1 MQIPFGE
8 HRNPREVIEMV
19 KRGERP
25 AFGEGRLVHRGVDGQ
40 LRLLISSCWV
50 HDPDARPTMHDIHRQ
65 LEKMRETPILD
76 VKDLTDRIKLLDD
89 IQSIHASGGFGD
101 IRRAILD
108 GFGPV
113 ALKTLVIRGKTQPIL
128 RLTKVC
134 MYLLYFAPQLVNPIT
149 NAAFYARS
157 IHLGRPGSSKH
168 LTVPRNS

>member
-19 KRGERP
+19 ERGERP
-25 AFGEGRLVHRGVDGQ
+25 AFGDDRLVHRGVDGQ

-50 HDPDARPTMHDIHRQ
+50 HEPDARPIMFDVHRQ

-128 RLTKVC
+128 RLTKVR
-134 MYLLYFAPQLVNPIT
+134 MLLLYSRYRLSNTPANV
-149 NAAFYARS
+149 AFYA
-157 IHLGRPGSSKH
+157 
-168 LTVPRNS
+168 

>member
-1 MQIPFGE
+1 MAKQIPFDE
-8 HRNPREVIEMV
+8 YKSPQEVMDMV
-19 KRGERP
+19 QLGERP
-25 AFGEGRLVHRGVDGQ
+25 IFGDGRLVHQGVDGQ
-40 LRLLISSCWV
+40 LRLLISSCWAD
-50 HDPDARPTMHDIHRQ
+50 DPDARPIMYDVHRQ

-134 MYLLYFAPQLVNPIT
+134 LYLFYLGRQLNDSIT
-149 NAAFYARS
+149 NTALHA
-157 IHLGRPGSSKH
+157 
-168 LTVPRNS
+168 

>member
-1 MQIPFGE
+1 MAKQIPFDE
-8 HRNPREVIEMV
+8 YKSPQEVMDMV
-19 KRGERP
+19 QLGERP
-25 AFGEGRLVHRGVDGQ
+25 IFGDGRLVHQGVDGQ
-40 LRLLISSCWV
+40 LRLLISSCWAD
-50 HDPDARPTMHDIHRQ
+50 DPDARPTMHDIHIQ

-134 MYLLYFAPQLVNPIT
+134 PYLFFLERQLVNSIT
-149 NAAFYARS
+149 KTAFYA
-157 IHLGRPGSSKH
+157 
-168 LTVPRNS
+168 

>member
-1 MQIPFGE
+1 MAKQIPFDE
-8 HRNPREVIEMV
+8 YKSPQEVMDMV
-19 KRGERP
+19 QLGERP
-25 AFGEGRLVHRGVDGQ
+25 IFGDGRLVHQGVDGQ
-40 LRLLISSCWV
+40 LRLLISSCWAD
-50 HDPDARPTMHDIHRQ
+50 DPDARPIMYDVHRQ

-128 RLTKVC
+128 RLTKVR
-134 MYLLYFAPQLVNPIT
+134 MLLLYSKYRLSNTPANV
-149 NAAFYARS
+149 AFYA
-157 IHLGRPGSSKH
+157 
-168 LTVPRNS
+168 